1 MNTNTTTAIAALAAL
16 FTANGMD
23 ANTANNLAT
32 LNIDLETR
40 LANGAVTFTFTKKDG
55 TTRTAVGTNKPT
67 IVPNFYTFKGSTAR
81 ANNAVL
87 AYYDLEKNA
96 FRSFRK
102 ENLVSIAAA

>member
-1 MNTNTTTAIAALAAL
+1 MNTTTATAIATLAAL

-23 ANTANNLAT
+23 ATTANNLAA
-32 LNIDLETR
+32 LNVDLETR
-40 LANGAVTFTFTKKDG
+40 LANGAVTFTFTKMDG

-67 IVPNFYTFKGSTAR
+67 IVPNFYTFKG
-81 ANNAVL
+81 ANRKDNAAVL

-102 ENLVSIAAA
+102 ENLVGIAAA

>member
-1 MNTNTTTAIAALAAL
+1 MNTNTAAAITALAAL

-23 ANTANNLAT
+23 ANTANNLAA
-32 LNIDLETR
+32 LNVDLETR

-87 AYYDLEKNA
+87 ALMPMRLASSVVKSPLNTTKCW
-96 FRSFRK
+96 R
-102 ENLVSIAAA
+102 